1 MNRSYPQITL
11 VRFALLLALLLCL
24 FVSVSAQSATA
35 TLSGTIEDEHG
46 GVIPGVTVTLT
57 NKDTQLAREA
67 TTSEQGYFVI
77 PLLPPGNY
85 TLRAQAQGFAPVQFP
100 NIVLNVG
107 DSKALQIQLKAGD
120 VNAQVTI
127 DSDRET
133 VRTDGGVGTV
143 VERQFVANMPLNGR
157 SLQAL
162 IQLAPGVVLAPATGN
177 SATGSAQFSVSGQRT
192 TSNYWMVDGVSANT
206 GIEATSSGFPG
217 ASGSGQA
224 PGTTALGGTSS
235 LVSLDALQEFRIE
248 TSTFAAEFG
257 RTPGGQISL
266 VTRSGTNSFH
276 GSASEYFRNEA
287 MDANDWFGNANRQ
300 PKPKERQN
308 LFGGVFGGPIKK
320 DRFFFFASYEGLRL
334 QQPRAQLVTVPTTA
348 LRSQAVSSLQPY
360 LNALPLPNGPDLGN
374 GSARLTA
381 SFSNPAR
388 FNVFSI
394 RLDGR
399 VSDTVTAFFQ
409 LSHAPSEEKAR
420 VGSLSQVQEL
430 SAVNDTY
437 TGGLTWIAKPQL
449 TADLRVN
456 WTRNAPR
463 VDFDLDDFGGAVV
476 PQVESVFAPGRNP
489 SFALSG
495 LGSNVGGFL
504 WGAGTHDVQRQFN
517 SVGTVSW
524 SLGSHQLKFG
534 ADYRRLLLLLG
545 GGGFFTELLQ
555 TSAPRIQ

>member
-206 GIEATSSGFPG
+206 GIEATSTGFPG

-266 VTRSGTNSFH
+266 VTRSGTNQFH
-276 GSASEYFRNEA
+276 GSASEYFRNDA
-287 MDANDWFGNANRQ
+287 LDANDWFGNANRL

-308 LFGGVFGGPIKK
+308 LFGGVLGGPLYLP
-320 DRFFFFASYEGLRL
+320 RFGEGGPSLFSGKNRLFFFASYEGLRL
-334 QQPRAQLVTVPTTA
+334 QQPRAQVKNVPSVA
-348 LRSQAVSSLQPY
+348 FRSQVPATMKPF
-360 LNALPLPNGPDLGN
+360 LNAFPLPNGPDFGD
-374 GSARLTA
+374 GAAQFAASYSAPA
-381 SFSNPAR
+381 SFNIFSLR
-388 FNVFSI
+388 FDGQVTK
-394 RLDGR
+394 RL
-399 VSDTVTAFFQ
+399 SSFFR
-409 LSHAPSEEKAR
+409 LSRAPSEAKTRTSALSTVQGIIAR
-420 VGSLSQVQEL
+420 
-430 SAVNDTY
+430 NDSY
-437 TGGLTWIAKPQL
+437 TGGVTWVAGPHF
-449 TADLRVN
+449 TADVRVN
-456 WTRNAPR
+456 WTRNSAPQ
-463 VDFDLDDFGGAVV
+463 VAYLDTFGGAVIPNV
-476 PQVESVFAPGRNP
+476 SDIFAPGRNP
-489 SFALSG
+489 S
-495 LGSNVGGFL
+495 
-504 WGAGTHDVQRQFN
+504 QIC
-517 SVGTVSW
+517 
-524 SLGSHQLKFG
+524 
-534 ADYRRLLLLLG
+534 RRH
-545 GGGFFTELLQ
+545 
-555 TSAPRIQ
+555 